1 MLTVQLT
8 PEDFGNLRF
17 AYSPLLELVNSY
29 RILHHYPAQQ
39 GRFHRWIDEAEA
51 VLYGVEMPYLHAL
64 STQNY
69 QIPDFLT
76 PTPNAPVADLETEI
90 ERLRAT
96 PNELIRRTVQET
108 IDLCGES
115 EILMQFV
122 AYPRELLECLIEDIR
137 TYWGRTLAHHWPSM
151 MSVLESDMLYRARQ
165 LAVDGSSAL
174 LNDLYPGLQL
184 RGSRIEYDLSH
195 KPMHCSRDYVLH
207 GEGLQLV
214 PGIFAKSIMWQLAE
228 EWRPMLEYP
237 SRGTG
242 IWWRPAIPTLDQS
255 LEIAL
260 GEGRARVLRLLST
273 PANTGEIG
281 RQLQIT
287 AGAASQHLGRLNQ
300 AGLVEPHRSGK
311 RVYYHLTDR
320 GAKLLAL
327 FT

>member
-1 MLTVQLT
+1 M
-8 PEDFGNLRF
+8 
-17 AYSPLLELVNSY
+17 NSY
-29 RILHHYPAQQ
+29 RVLRHYPTQQ
-39 GRFHRWIDEAEA
+39 GRFQRWIDEAKDA
-51 VLYGVEMPYLHAL
+51 LHDVELPYLHAL

-76 PTPNAPVADLETEI
+76 PTPNAPIADLETEI

-96 PNELIRRTVQET
+96 PNDLIRKTVQET

-137 TYWGRTLAHHWPSM
+137 TYWGRALAHHWPSM
-151 MSVLESDMLYRARQ
+151 LSALESDVLFRARQ

-174 LNDLYPGLQL
+174 LNDLYPSLQL
-184 RGSRIEYDLSH
+184 RGNRIEYDLSH
-195 KPMHCSRDYVLH
+195 KPKHPSVDHVLH
-207 GEGLQLV
+207 GEGLQLI
-214 PGIFAKSIMWQLAE
+214 PAIFAKSVMWQLAE
-228 EWRPMLEYP
+228 EWRPMLIYQ

-242 IWWRPAIPTLDQS
+242 IWWKPAMPTPDQS

-260 GEGRARVLRLLST
+260 GEGRARVLRLLAT

-287 AGAASQHLGRLNQ
+287 AGAASQHLSRLNQ
-300 AGLVEPHRSGK
+300 AGLVEPH
-311 RVYYHLTDR
+311 
-320 GAKLLAL
+320 
-327 FT
+327 